1 MKNQIAGMMRQAQKM
16 QEEMKKIQEQLEN
29 TEVTG
34 ESASGKVSVI
44 TNCRN
49 NIKSITIDPSLIS
62 NDPDDIETL
71 EDLILLAVNNAIGK
85 AESLSS
91 EKMSKVTSGLPIPP
105 GLKPF

>member
-16 QEEMKKIQEQLEN
+16 QEEMKKIQDQLEK

-34 ESASGKVSVI
+34 ESASGKVKVI

-49 NIKSITIDPSLIS
+49 NVKSVEIDSSLIS
-62 NDPDDIETL
+62 NDCDDKETL
-71 EDLILLAVNNAIGK
+71 EDLVLLAVNDALVK

>member
-16 QEEMKKIQEQLEN
+16 QEEMKKVQEQLDK

-34 ESASGKVSVI
+34 ESASGKVKVI

-49 NIKSITIDPSLIS
+49 NVKSITIDPVLIS
-62 NDPDDIETL
+62 TDSDDIETL
-71 EDLILLAVNNAIGK
+71 QDLVLLAVNDAIGK
-85 AESLSS
+85 AEALSS